1 MMKHMKKVISFFM
14 AVCLLAGNSY
24 VNTEATTSVTM
35 TPWTEAA
42 QEPAPTEPLLPK
54 GLLAYLENHSGRI
67 ANAEE
72 GDETTGSTGSQ
83 ITDAAGGFVF
93 YNPTAGSG
101 EVVRTG
107 DEITISGS
115 TMFLLTKV
123 DDEDKPIG
131 FDSGVE
137 IVTIDSAN
145 KDIARVER
153 DGAGNLGYNVTITA
167 VSPGQ
172 TSINVQIKEPVY
184 DEAGNKLDKANSYTF
199 TCTVNVK
206 MEIDKSDT
214 HWKTVSAENKVL
226 VLNQSEE
233 YQVTL
238 KGVENKTVNSDL
250 MQWNWPNDGVIELD
264 ESTGK
269 IIPKGAGIAKI
280 SLKPTTGSQKAEEFT
295 VIVSPVGTNIVDTSI
310 DKYVAYTEFATSSDS
325 FTLYTNGNPAKNM
338 TWEVYA
344 ITYNGSTPTQKLIDP
359 KDNTLL
365 TYAVSEIDG
374 LIQFTGVKAG
384 TYQVV
389 GYSSKDALYADQDW
403 NKVVFDITV
412 NMTLNSMTRYLNVGD
427 MFSILNNSNIPETRF
442 SELLEVDYVDAVDGP
457 YVLDLDAKTGLVTA
471 LTNSSE
477 GIQITVKYRPSP
489 QDSIFAPGDKYGN
502 RDVSVTYTFYV
513 IDELALNTT
522 SLNMYTGSTYQL
534 LVNVTDRTAPI
545 IWKSSDDKV
554 ATVDETGLVTA
565 KKATGTRPVKITAS
579 QIIDGVEKSVSCSI
593 YIQPAITSVKLTP
606 DNIILKIDEYETIKA
621 SVSPSGIA
629 GTSLHWLTSDP
640 SIFQIIDS
648 TDLTVT
654 IQAKSGGTAVLTA
667 LNAENIVVGY
677 CKVTVNQEAQGI
689 KLSQTAVT
697 VARNQKTYQ
706 LYATLTPENTT
717 NKEIIWDSQNTK
729 VATVDQNGL
738 VTFKN
743 SGTATISAQ
752 SADNPLLIAYCT
764 FTVEKAVA
772 SVELD
777 YHDVELY
784 TGETRRLSY
793 RVYPENATHPEVI
806 WTSFDTAI
814 VTVDD
819 TGMLTA
825 KGPGTTQI
833 MLMSEEDGSFYDI
846 CTVVVKQKATSVKM
860 NYKELTMDRG
870 EYFDMEVTITPINST
885 EASLIW
891 ESLNPSVATVSST
904 GRITARAE
912 GTAIIAVRTQSGVT
926 SYCTVNVLEP
936 VISLELDPTDLVIDV
951 GEIFQIDPVFK
962 PVKPTIQEV
971 KWTSYNEDVATVNAL
986 GEVEGISRGST
997 IVTCETVDGGYRAFC
1012 LIQVMDPAVIVTV
1025 SPDNYRLGY
1034 GKSLTLVATVTN
1046 HGEELKNMPLL
1057 WESSDE
1063 SICTVDQ
1070 NGKITGVNY
1079 GYATIKVEVDDEY
1092 GASATCEVRVVR
1104 EVTSIRLNHNVMTII
1119 QGHTASLKADIQPSN
1134 ATYTD
1139 ALFSSDDETI
1149 AVVDDD
1155 GMITALNPGNTWIW
1169 AKAKDNSG
1177 KYARC
1182 WVTVIEPVPAT
1193 GITVSDKQVVL
1204 VSGETKKLVYTVK
1217 PTNTTDEIT
1226 WSSANEAIATVN
1238 GSGVIS
1244 AHRTGSTTITAM
1256 TTSGKTTQVEV
1267 IVIGLSRT
1275 SLEMP
1280 VYTQYSKLS
1289 VDGATGNVR
1298 WDVTDQTIC
1307 EVNNGVITARK
1318 AGTTYVTAT
1327 VNGRTLRC
1335 KVTVTSNKKKK

>member
-1 MMKHMKKVISFFM
+1 MNYRKKAVSFFM

-24 VNTEATTSVTM
+24 VSAETTTSVSM
-35 TPWTEAA
+35 NWTEEV
-42 QEPAPTEPLLPK
+42 QNEPAEPLFAN
-54 GLLAYLENHSGRI
+54 GMRSYLEKHKWHTAS
-67 ANAEE
+67 AEV
-72 GDETTGSTGSQ
+72 TTAPGNTTAV
-83 ITDAAGGFVF
+83 TDAAGGFVF

-123 DDEDKPIG
+123 DDDDNPIG

-137 IVTIDSAN
+137 IVSIDSSN
-145 KDIARVER
+145 QEIARVER
-153 DGAGNLGYNVTITA
+153 NGAGNLGYNVTITA

-184 DEAGNKLDKANSYTF
+184 DANGNPLNKSNSYTF

-206 MEIDKSDT
+206 MEIDRADT
-214 HWKTVSAENKVL
+214 HWKTVSTENKVL
-226 VLNQSEE
+226 VLNQAET

-238 KGVENKTVNSDL
+238 KGVENKTVNSNL

-264 ESTGK
+264 ESTGT

-295 VIVSPVGTNIVDTSI
+295 VVVSPVGTNAFGTTMDQYSS
-310 DKYVAYTEFATSSDS
+310 YTEFDTSSES
-325 FTLYTNGNPAKNM
+325 FTLYTNGNPANNM

-344 ITYNGSTPTQKLIDP
+344 VTYNGSTPTQKLITQ
-359 KDNTLL
+359 KDTSLL
-365 TYAVSEIDG
+365 TYSVSEIDG

-384 TYQVV
+384 TYKVI
-389 GYSSKDALYADQDW
+389 GYSSTDKLYADEDW
-403 NKVVFDITV
+403 NKVTFDITV
-412 NMTLNSMTRYLNVGD
+412 NLTLDNMTKYMNVGD
-427 MFSILNNSNIPETRF
+427 TFSILNNSNVPVSRF
-442 SELLEVDYVDAVDGP
+442 SELLEVNYVDSVDGP
-457 YVLDLDAKTGLVTA
+457 YVLDLDSATGLVTA

-477 GIQITVKYRPSP
+477 GIQITVKYRTSP
-489 QDSIFAPGDKYGN
+489 QNSIYAPDDKYGN
-502 RDVSVTYTFYV
+502 RTVSVTYTFYV
-513 IDELALNTT
+513 IDELSLNST
-522 SLNMYTGSTYQL
+522 SLNMYTGATYQL
-534 LVNVTDRTAPI
+534 LANATDRSAPI
-545 IWKSSDDKV
+545 TWKSSDEKL
-554 ATVDETGLVTA
+554 ATVDENGLVTA
-565 KKATGTRPVKITAS
+565 KKATGTKPVKITAS
-579 QIIDGVEKSVSCSI
+579 QVIDGVEKSVSCSI
-593 YIQPAITSVKLTP
+593 YIQSAVTSVKLTP
-606 DNIILKIDEYETIKA
+606 DNVVLKIDEYETIKA
-621 SVSPSGIA
+621 SVSPSGIT
-629 GTSLHWLTSDP
+629 GTTLHWLSSDT
-640 SIFQIIDS
+640 SIFQITDS

-654 IQAKSGGTAVLTA
+654 IQGKSGGTAVLTA

-677 CKVTVNQEAQGI
+677 CKVTVNQEAKGI

-697 VARNQKTYQ
+697 ISRNQKTYQ

-717 NKEIIWDSQNTK
+717 NQKIIWDTQNSN

-764 FTVEKAVA
+764 FTVEKAVV

-777 YHDVELY
+777 YHDVEMY

-793 RVYPENATHPEVI
+793 QVYPSNATHPDVT
-806 WTSFDTAI
+806 WTSFDTSI
-814 VTVDD
+814 VAVDD

-833 MLMSEEDGSFYDI
+833 MLMSVEDGSYYDI

-870 EYFDMEVTITPINST
+870 EYFDMEVTITPANST

-891 ESLNPSVATVSST
+891 ESLNTSVATVSST
-904 GRITARAE
+904 GRITARKE
-912 GTAIIAVRTQSGVT
+912 GTAVIAVRTQNGNT
-926 SYCTVNVLEP
+926 SYCTVTVLEP
-936 VISLELDPTDLVIDV
+936 VISLELDPTDLIIDV

-962 PVKPTIQEV
+962 PVNPTIKDV

-1012 LIQVMDPAVIVTV
+1012 LVQVMDPAMIVTIN
-1025 SPDNYRLGY
+1025 PDNYRLGY
-1034 GKSLTLVATVTN
+1034 GKTFVLEATVTN
-1046 HGEELKNMPLL
+1046 HGEVVENVPVL

-1063 SICTVDQ
+1063 SICTVDES
-1070 NGKITGVNY
+1070 GKITGVNY
-1079 GYATIKVEVDDEY
+1079 GYATIRAEVDDEY
-1092 GASATCEVRVVR
+1092 GAYATCEIRVVR

-1119 QGHTASLKADIQPSN
+1119 QGHTASLKADVQPSN

-1139 ALFSSDDETI
+1139 ALFSSEDETV
-1149 AVVDDD
+1149 AVVDSD
-1155 GMITALNPGNTWIW
+1155 GLITALKPGTTWIW

-1182 WVTVIEPVPAT
+1182 YVTVIEPIPAT

-1204 VSGETKKLVYTVK
+1204 VSGETKALTFTVK
-1217 PTNTTDEIT
+1217 PTTTTDDVT
-1226 WSSANEAIATVN
+1226 WSSANEAIATVD
-1238 GSGVIS
+1238 GSGVIT
-1244 AHRTGSTTITAM
+1244 AHRTGTTTVTAM

-1275 SLEMP
+1275 TLELP
-1280 VYTQYSKLS
+1280 VYTQYSRLS
-1289 VDGATGNVR
+1289 VDGAISTVR
-1298 WDVTDQTIC
+1298 WDVADQTVC
-1307 EVNNGVITARK
+1307 EVNNGIITARK

-1335 KVTVTSNKKKK
+1335 KVTVTSNKKN

>member
-1 MMKHMKKVISFFM
+1 MRMKYRKNVVSFFM

-24 VNTEATTSVTM
+24 VSAETTTSVSM
-35 TPWTEAA
+35 DWTEEA
-42 QEPAPTEPLLPK
+42 QNEPVEPMFSK
-54 GLLAYLENHSGRI
+54 GMLSYLENYKVHTAS
-67 ANAEE
+67 AEE
-72 GDETTGSTGSQ
+72 NSTTGGTTAA
-83 ITDAAGGFVF
+83 TDAAGGFVF

-123 DDEDKPIG
+123 DDNNKPIG

-137 IVTIDSAN
+137 IVSIDSSN
-145 KDIARVER
+145 KDIARVEK
-153 DGAGNLGYNVTITA
+153 GGVENLGYNVTITA

-172 TSINVQIKEPVY
+172 TSINVQIKEPVS
-184 DEAGNKLDKANSYTF
+184 DANGNTLNKTNSYTF

-206 MEIDKSDT
+206 MEIDRSDT
-214 HWKTVSAENKVL
+214 HWKTVSTDNKVL
-226 VLNQSEE
+226 VLNQSEN
-233 YQVTL
+233 YQIML
-238 KGVENKTVNSDL
+238 KGVDNKTVNSSL
-250 MQWNWPNDGVIELD
+250 MQWNWPNNGVIELD
-264 ESTGK
+264 ESTGT

-295 VIVSPVGTNIVDTSI
+295 VVVSPAGTNVPGS
-310 DKYVAYTEFATSSDS
+310 AQFSEYTEFATSSES
-325 FTLYTNGNPAKNM
+325 FILYTNGNPANNM

-344 ITYNGSTPTQKLIDP
+344 VTYNGSKMTKKLISP
-359 KDNTLL
+359 KDTSLL
-365 TYAVSEIDG
+365 TYSVSELDG

-384 TYQVV
+384 TYQVI
-389 GYSSKDALYADQDW
+389 GYSSTDKLYAEESW
-403 NKVVFDITV
+403 NKVTFDITV
-412 NMTLNSMTRYLNVGD
+412 NLTLDNMTKYMNVGD
-427 MFSILNNSNIPETRF
+427 TFSILNNSNVPLSRF
-442 SELLEVDYVDAVDGP
+442 SELLEVNYVDSVDGP
-457 YVLDLDAKTGLVTA
+457 YVLDLDSATGLVTA
-471 LTNSSE
+471 LTNSSK
-477 GIQITVKYRPSP
+477 GIQVTVKYRESP
-489 QDSIFAPGDKYGN
+489 KDSIFAPDDKYGN
-502 RDVSVTYTFYV
+502 RKLSVTYTFYV
-513 IDELALNTT
+513 IDELSLNST
-522 SLNMYTGSTYQL
+522 SLSMYTGATYQL
-534 LVNVTDRTAPI
+534 IANATDRTAPI
-545 IWKSSDDKV
+545 TWKSSDEKL
-554 ATVDETGLVTA
+554 ATVDENGLVTA
-565 KKATGTRPVKITAS
+565 IKATGTKPVKITAS
-579 QIIDGVEKSVSCSI
+579 QVIDGVEKSVSCSI
-593 YIQPAITSVKLTP
+593 YIQPAVTSVKLTP
-606 DNIILKIDEYETIKA
+606 DTVVLKIDEYETIKA
-621 SVSPSGIA
+621 SVSPSGIT
-629 GTSLHWLTSDP
+629 GTTLHWLSSDT
-640 SIFQIIDS
+640 SIFQITDS

-654 IQAKSGGTAVLTA
+654 IQGKSGGTAVLTA

-677 CKVTVNQEAQGI
+677 CKVTVNQEAKGI

-697 VARNQKTYQ
+697 VSRNQKTYQ
-706 LYATLTPENTT
+706 LYATLTPETTT
-717 NKEIIWDSQNTK
+717 NQKIIWDTQNSK

-743 SGTATISAQ
+743 SGTVTISAQ

-764 FTVEKAVA
+764 FTVEKAVV

-777 YHDVELY
+777 YHDVEMY

-793 RVYPENATHPEVI
+793 QVYPSNATHTDVT
-806 WTSFDTAI
+806 WTSFDTSI

-833 MLMSEEDGSFYDI
+833 MLMSVEDGSYYDI

-860 NYKELTMDRG
+860 NYTELTMDRG
-870 EYFDMEVTITPINST
+870 EYFDMEVTIAPVNST

-891 ESLNPSVATVSST
+891 ESLNTSVATVSST
-904 GRITARAE
+904 GRITARKE
-912 GTAIIAVRTQSGVT
+912 GTAIVAVRTQNGNT
-926 SYCTVNVLEP
+926 SYCTVTVLEP
-936 VISLELDPTDLVIDV
+936 VISLELDPTELIIDV
-951 GEIFQIDPVFK
+951 GEVFQIDPVFK
-962 PVKPTIQEV
+962 PVNPTIKEV

-986 GEVEGISRGST
+986 GEVEGISRGVT

-1012 LIQVMDPAVIVTV
+1012 QIQVMDPAMSVTI

-1034 GKSLTLVATVTN
+1034 GKTFVLEATVTN
-1046 HGEELKNMPLL
+1046 HGEVVENVPVL

-1063 SICTVDQ
+1063 SICTVDE

-1079 GYATIKVEVDDEY
+1079 GYATIRAEVDDEY
-1092 GASATCEVRVVR
+1092 GAYATCEIRVVR

-1119 QGHTASLKADIQPSN
+1119 QGHTASLKADVQPSN

-1139 ALFSSDDETI
+1139 ALFSSENDTV
-1149 AVVDDD
+1149 AVVDSD
-1155 GMITALNPGNTWIW
+1155 GMITALKPGTTWIW

-1182 WVTVIEPVPAT
+1182 YVTVIEPIPAT

-1204 VSGETKKLVYTVK
+1204 VSGETKALTYTTK
-1217 PTNTTDEIT
+1217 PTTTTDDVT

-1238 GSGVIS
+1238 GSGVIT
-1244 AHRTGSTTITAM
+1244 AHKTGSTTVTAM

-1275 SLEMP
+1275 TLELP
-1280 VYTQYSKLS
+1280 VYTQYSRLS
-1289 VDGATGNVR
+1289 VDGATSTVR
-1298 WDVTDQTIC
+1298 WDVENQTIC
-1307 EVNNGVITARK
+1307 EVSNGIITARK

-1335 KVTVTSNKKKK
+1335 KVTVTSNKKN